1 MSVRIHMYESMKLLN
16 ESDQSQKKMIQDF
29 IKKMNVN
36 IDKTELVIFINKYIL
51 RTFELILRFVKIN

>member
-1 MSVRIHMYESMKLLN
+1 MYQSMKLLN
-16 ESDQSQKKMIQDF
+16 ESDQSQKKMIQHF